1 VYDFFVSLLNPLMW
15 GEAWVMNAWHSLFTL
30 IGIPYDSGWGWALSI
45 VGLTVVVR
53 FLMIPLFVKQ
63 IHASR
68 RMQLIQPEM
77 QKIQAKYKGKSDP
90 ESRQKMTSETMDL
103 YKRTGS
109 NPFSS
114 CLPILLQSPFF
125 FALFQLLNNLPH
137 VASGAHAPIGPITP
151 DVASVIEKSTIFGA
165 QLSATFVG
173 SEDLNVKILTA
184 VLIVLMSLS
193 TFTTQRQLMR
203 KNMPDAALDNPYM
216 KQQKVILYLMPIFFA
231 ISGINFPIG
240 VLLYWLTTNVWSM
253 GQQFYVIRRMPA
265 PGSAAE
271 RAYEERQKKRGKTIK
286 KLHIPGL
293 GDTTRTRCRRLPRA
307 VSGSSP
313 RARSAPSVGRPA
325 GLVDR
330 TTARVARTVPAE
342 LLRSPG
348 LTGRRRRTRRPNPP
362 RRTGQG
368 PGPVVGRML
377 GVPAVPA
384 RGPRRDR
391 TANASNPN
399 GRSRSPT
406 LPARSSRRTRPS
418 ARRVRPALGGPR
430 VARPPRTRPEPVPPT
445 GYACEDELVPAPAA
459 RCATP
464 LEPWT
469 PRTRDTAG
477 PGPAPADRS
486 GVAR

>member
-1 VYDFFVSLLNPLMW
+1 MYDFFVSLLNPLMW
-15 GEAWVMNAWHSLFTL
+15 GEAWVMNSWHSLFTL
-30 IGIPYDSGWGWALSI
+30 IGIPYESGWGWALSI

-137 VASGAHAPIGPITP
+137 VATGAHAPIGPITP

-173 SEDLNVKILTA
+173 SDDLNVKILTA

-216 KQQKVILYLMPIFFA
+216 KQQKIILYLMPIFFA

-293 GDTTRTRCRRLPRA
+293 GDTTTDQPDVQDILTEAPKSGQRQQPKGKKRSKRGPSGGPGDGAAASGAAAGSASTNGSGSG
-307 VSGSSP
+307 SGSSTP
-313 RARSAPSVGRPA
+313 QDAPADAPSNGSGATGSDSGSGSGSAGGTARPA
-325 GLVDR
+325 GQR
-330 TTARVARTVPAE
+330 QQPKRQKQKPGSARPKQPQGQVKREPNAPT
-342 LLRSPG
+342 
-348 LTGRRRRTRRPNPP
+348 TRRSDQSSPSPD
-362 RRTGQG
+362 
-368 PGPVVGRML
+368 
-377 GVPAVPA
+377 PA
-384 RGPRRDR
+384 
-391 TANASNPN
+391 
-399 GRSRSPT
+399 
-406 LPARSSRRTRPS
+406 
-418 ARRVRPALGGPR
+418 
-430 VARPPRTRPEPVPPT
+430 
-445 GYACEDELVPAPAA
+445 
-459 RCATP
+459 
-464 LEPWT
+464 
-469 PRTRDTAG
+469 
-477 PGPAPADRS
+477 
-486 GVAR
+486 

>member
-15 GEAWVMNAWHSLFTL
+15 GEAWVMTAWHQLFVWL
-30 IGIPYDSGWGWALSI
+30 GIPYESGWGWALSI

-63 IHASR
+63 IHSSR

-125 FALFQLLNNLPH
+125 FALFQVLNNLPH
-137 VASGAHAPIGPITP
+137 VASGAHPPIGPITP

-265 PGSAAE
+265 PGFGGRAGIRGAAAQAGQDDQE
-271 RAYEERQKKRGKTIK
+271 AA
-286 KLHIPGL
+286 H
-293 GDTTRTRCRRLPRA
+293 
-307 VSGSSP
+307 S
-313 RARSAPSVGRPA
+313 RSWRHHHRPA
-325 GLVDR
+325 G
-330 TTARVARTVPAE
+330 
-342 LLRSPG
+342 RS
-348 LTGRRRRTRRPNPP
+348 GR
-362 RRTGQG
+362 
-368 PGPVVGRML
+368 
-377 GVPAVPA
+377 
-384 RGPRRDR
+384 
-391 TANASNPN
+391 
-399 GRSRSPT
+399 
-406 LPARSSRRTRPS
+406 
-418 ARRVRPALGGPR
+418 
-430 VARPPRTRPEPVPPT
+430 
-445 GYACEDELVPAPAA
+445 AA
-459 RCATP
+459 RAAQERSAAAAKGQEAQQTQFGR
-464 LEPWT
+464 WT
-469 PRTRDTAG
+469 D
-477 PGPAPADRS
+477 
-486 GVAR
+486 

>member
-15 GEAWVMNAWHSLFTL
+15 GEAWVMTAWHQLFVWL
-30 IGIPYDSGWGWALSI
+30 GIPYEDGWGWALSI

-63 IHASR
+63 IHSSR

-90 ESRQKMTSETMDL
+90 ESRQKMTQETMDL

-125 FALFQLLNNLPH
+125 FALFQVLNNLPH
-137 VASGAHAPIGPITP
+137 VASGAHPPIGPITP
-151 DVASVIEKSTIFGA
+151 EVASVIEKSTIFGA
-165 QLSATFVG
+165 QLSSTFLG
-173 SEDLNVKILTA
+173 SSDLNVKILTA
-184 VLIVLMSLS
+184 VLIVLMSVS

-271 RAYEERQKKRGKTIK
+271 RAYEERQRKRGKTIK

-293 GDTTRTRCRRLPRA
+293 GDTTTDQPDVQDELPEAPKGGQRQQPKGKKRSKRSA
-307 VSGSSP
+307 GGGPTDGAGSSGADGTGSP
-313 RARSAPSVGRPA
+313 GDEA
-325 GLVDR
+325 DR
-330 TTARVARTVPAE
+330 TGGPNSPDGSTPQDAPTEPSSPANGSEAPARPTGQRQQPKRQKQKPRPKQPQGQQVKRQTDP
-342 LLRSPG
+342 PG
-348 LTGRRRRTRRPNPP
+348 KRRPEGGTP
-362 RRTGQG
+362 
-368 PGPVVGRML
+368 
-377 GVPAVPA
+377 
-384 RGPRRDR
+384 
-391 TANASNPN
+391 
-399 GRSRSPT
+399 SP
-406 LPARSSRRTRPS
+406 
-418 ARRVRPALGGPR
+418 
-430 VARPPRTRPEPVPPT
+430 
-445 GYACEDELVPAPAA
+445 DAA
-459 RCATP
+459 
-464 LEPWT
+464 
-469 PRTRDTAG
+469 
-477 PGPAPADRS
+477 
-486 GVAR
+486 